1 MELYRKDI
9 IIFMDESIN
18 LEQNKS
24 KSKWVLSL
32 TIYSIILAIFFIVT
46 LLYTQDFLNT
56 QARSA
61 ANKLKNYEE
70 GVEIFWFK
78 GFRIS
83 LLVILFV
90 LTIFFI
96 VLFVKFCTKIK
107 TNNKKDRIISITLFS
122 INSFLLFLSFIYVG
136 ILIHSIDVVLWT
148 LKYGWWEG
156 GIVEKDKLRIEIIY
170 YNYIIWIEAVFFVSG
185 SLFMLI
191 SIFQIYHYGKM
202 VHKKLYL

>member
-1 MELYRKDI
+1 
-9 IIFMDESIN
+9 MDKSIN

-24 KSKWVLSL
+24 KLKWVLSI

-96 VLFVKFCTKIK
+96 VLFVKFWTKIK
-107 TNNKKDRIISITLFS
+107 KNNKKDKIISITLFS

-156 GIVEKDKLRIEIIY
+156 GIVEKDKLRIKIIY

>member
-1 MELYRKDI
+1 
-9 IIFMDESIN
+9 MDKSIN

-24 KSKWVLSL
+24 KLKWVLSIA
-32 TIYSIILAIFFIVT
+32 IYSIILAIFFIVT

-96 VLFVKFCTKIK
+96 VLFVKFWTKIK
-107 TNNKKDRIISITLFS
+107 TNNKKDRIISVTLFS
-122 INSFLLFLSFIYVG
+122 INSFLLFFIFYLCWYSNSFY
-136 ILIHSIDVVLWT
+136 WCC
-148 LKYGWWEG
+148 
-156 GIVEKDKLRIEIIY
+156 
-170 YNYIIWIEAVFFVSG
+170 FVNIKIRMMRRRNSW
-185 SLFMLI
+185 
-191 SIFQIYHYGKM
+191 KR
-202 VHKKLYL
+202 

>member
-1 MELYRKDI
+1 
-9 IIFMDESIN
+9 MDESIN

>member
-1 MELYRKDI
+1 
-9 IIFMDESIN
+9 MDKSIN

-24 KSKWVLSL
+24 KLKWVLGL

-96 VLFVKFCTKIK
+96 VLFVKFWTKIK

-185 SLFMLI
+185 SLFTLI

-202 VHKKLYL
+202 AHKKLYL

>member
-1 MELYRKDI
+1 
-9 IIFMDESIN
+9 MDKSIC
-18 LEQNKS
+18 LEKNIS
-24 KSKWVLSL
+24 KSKWVLGL

-61 ANKLKNYEE
+61 ANKFENYEE

-83 LLVILFV
+83 ILVILSV

-96 VLFVKFCTKIK
+96 VLFVKFWTKIK
-107 TNNKKDRIISITLFS
+107 TNNKQDKTISIILFS

-156 GIVEKDKLRIEIIY
+156 GIVKKDNLRIAIIY
-170 YNYIIWIEAVFFVSG
+170 YNYIIWIEAVLFVSS
-185 SLFMLI
+185 SLFTLI
-191 SIFQIYHYGKM
+191 SIFQIYHYGKI

>member
-1 MELYRKDI
+1 
-9 IIFMDESIN
+9 MDKSIN

-24 KSKWVLSL
+24 KLKWVLSI

-96 VLFVKFCTKIK
+96 VLFVKFWTKIK
-107 TNNKKDRIISITLFS
+107 KNNKKDKIISITLFS

>member
-1 MELYRKDI
+1 
-9 IIFMDESIN
+9 MDKSIN

-148 LKYGWWEG
+148 LKYGLWEG
-156 GIVEKDKLRIEIIY
+156 GIVEKDKLRIKIIY

-185 SLFMLI
+185 SLFTLI

>member
-1 MELYRKDI
+1 
-9 IIFMDESIN
+9 MDKSIN

-24 KSKWVLSL
+24 KLKWVLGL

-96 VLFVKFCTKIK
+96 VLFVKFWTKIK
-107 TNNKKDRIISITLFS
+107 KNNKKDKIISITLFS

-185 SLFMLI
+185 SLFTLI

>member
-1 MELYRKDI
+1 
-9 IIFMDESIN
+9 MDKSIN

-156 GIVEKDKLRIEIIY
+156 GIVEKDKLRIKIIY

-185 SLFMLI
+185 SLFTLI

>member
-1 MELYRKDI
+1 
-9 IIFMDESIN
+9 MDKSIN

-24 KSKWVLSL
+24 KLKWVLSI

-96 VLFVKFCTKIK
+96 VLFVKFWTKIK
-107 TNNKKDRIISITLFS
+107 KNNKKDKIISITLFS

-185 SLFMLI
+185 SSFTLI